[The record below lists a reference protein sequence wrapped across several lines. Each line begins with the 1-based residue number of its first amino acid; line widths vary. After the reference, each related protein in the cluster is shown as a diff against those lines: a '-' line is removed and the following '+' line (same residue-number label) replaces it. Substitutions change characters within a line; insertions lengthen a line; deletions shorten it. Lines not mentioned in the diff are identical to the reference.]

1 MKALVMAGGTGG
13 HIMPGLAVADL
24 LRDQGVDVHW
34 LGTAAGLEARLVPA
48 SQIAL
53 HTIAMRGLRGKSL
66 LARLLWP
73 WQLMRALLQ
82 AIAIIR
88 RISPQVVIG
97 FGGYVAAPGG
107 VAAWLLRRPLLIHEQ
122 NAVAGST
129 NRALARL
136 ASGVY
141 CAYPHSFPA
150 TVQATLVGN
159 PVRADIAALPGPA
172 ERGLGQTLPLRILVI
187 GGSQGARILN
197 KTVPAAVAQLAPEL
211 RPQIRHQ
218 AGRDLATA
226 QQAYA
231 QAGLEVTP
239 EAFIDNMPEAYA
251 QADLVIC
258 RAGALSLAEIM
269 AAGLPAICVPLAI
282 AIDDHQSANARHL
295 VEADAAWMLAEAD
308 CTAEN
313 LAALLHTVLSQPEE
327 LQARACRARA
337 QARPQ
342 AALQL
347 AQACLHAGGQA

>member
-1 MKALVMAGGTGG
+1 MAGGTGG

-24 LRDQGVDVHW
+24 LRGQGVEVHW

-48 SQIAL
+48 AQIAL

-141 CAYPHSFPA
+141 CAYPHSFPG

-172 ERGLGQTLPLRILVI
+172 ERGLAQTRPLRILVI

-197 KTVPAAVAQLAPEL
+197 QTVPAAVAQLAPES

-226 QQAYA
+226 LHSYA
-231 QAGLEVTP
+231 QAGLDVTP
-239 EAFIDNMPEAYA
+239 EAFIENMPEAYA

-313 LAALLHTVLSQPEE
+313 LAALLQQVLSQPEE
-327 LQARACRARA
+327 LQARACRARD

-347 AQACLHAGGQA
+347 AQACLHAGGKHD

>member
-24 LRDQGVDVHW
+24 LRAQGVDVHW
-34 LGTAAGLEARLVPA
+34 LGTAAGLESRLVPEA
-48 SQIAL
+48 GIAL

-73 WQLMRALLQ
+73 WQLLRALCQ
-82 AIAIIR
+82 AIAVVR
-88 RISPQVVIG
+88 TISPQVVIG

-136 ASGVY
+136 ASAVY
-141 CAYPHSFPA
+141 SAYAGSFPGSVA
-150 TVQATLVGN
+150 VNVVGN
-159 PVRADIAALPGPA
+159 PVRADIAALPEPA
-172 ERGLGQTLPLRILVI
+172 ARGLAQQQPLRVLVI

-197 KTVPAAVAQLAPEL
+197 KTVPAAVALLPPEL
-211 RPQIRHQ
+211 RPQLRHQ

-231 QAGLEVTP
+231 QAGLDVQP
-239 EAFIDNMPEAYA
+239 EAFIDNMPAAYA

-282 AIDDHQSANARHL
+282 AIDDHQTANARHL
-295 VEADAAWMLAEAD
+295 VSAGAAWMLPETD
-308 CTAEN
+308 CTAAK
-313 LAALLHTVLSQPEE
+313 LAALLQQVLAQPME
-327 LQARACRARA
+327 LQARAHKARA

-342 AALQL
+342 AAVQL
-347 AQACLHAGGQA
+347 AQACLAAGGSA